1 MGEPPAIGYERY
13 ESHTCTC
20 SRYCPP
26 RCPRFVDKQGSRWT
40 VRPARNADTD
50 RLAALYQS
58 FGAADRTLGVPPAVD
73 HQRRAWIERS
83 LADGRNI
90 VAENQERIVG
100 HVYYTPADAPRPELA
115 VFVHPA
121 FHNRGLGTELCK
133 HATAAAVEADRE
145 ALELHVSQTNRAAI
159 TVYQRLGFEIVDRD
173 RTIQMVLPLQEQRTE
188 TVRDERD
195 RHS

>member
-1 MGEPPAIGYERY
+1 
-13 ESHTCTC
+13 
-20 SRYCPP
+20 
-26 RCPRFVDKQGSRWT
+26 
-40 VRPARNADTD
+40 
-50 RLAALYQS
+50 
-58 FGAADRTLGVPPAVD
+58 VD

-133 HATAAAVEADRE
+133 HAAAAAAEADRE
-145 ALELHVSQTNRAAI
+145 GLELHVSQTNRAAI

-173 RTIQMVLPLQEQRTE
+173 HTIQMVLPLQEQRTE
-188 TVRDERD
+188 TVRGEGDG
-195 RHS
+195 